1 MDISGLIIFP
11 LFWFFKYRPVAQLVE
26 HRSPKPEVGGSSPS
40 WPARIKIM
48 VANKLDTETNKN
60 DLIKWVLASLIFI
73 ASLVAFYYLEQ
84 YPLIY
89 RILGL
94 VGVIFL
100 DFFILFNTEKIK
112 NLRVFTYDARV
123 ELKKVV
129 WSTKAE
135 VVQTTIIVFVVVIIM
150 SIILWLLDKLL
161 GAGIK
166 LLLA

>member
-60 DLIKWVLASLIFI
+60 DLIKWVLASLIFV

-150 SIILWLLDKLL
+150 SILLWLLDKLL

>member
-1 MDISGLIIFP
+1 MDISGLFIFP
-11 LFWFFKYRPVAQLVE
+11 LFWFLKYRPVAQLVE

-60 DLIKWVLASLIFI
+60 DLIKWILASLIFVS
-73 ASLVAFYYLEQ
+73 SLAAFYYLDQ
-84 YPLIY
+84 YPLVY

-94 VGVIFL
+94 VGVVFL

-150 SIILWLLDKLL
+150 SVLLWLLDKLL

-166 LLLA
+166 FLLA

>member
-1 MDISGLIIFP
+1 M
-11 LFWFFKYRPVAQLVE
+11 VE

-40 WPARIKIM
+40 WPAKLFIM
-48 VANKLDTETNKN
+48 VTNKLEVDTGKN
-60 DLIKWVLASLIFI
+60 DIIKWALAGLLFF
-73 ASLVAFYYLEQ
+73 AALFGFYYYDE

-89 RILGL
+89 RVLGI
-94 VGVIFL
+94 VGIVVL
-100 DFFILFNTEKIK
+100 DFIILFNTEKIR

-135 VVQTTIIVFVVVIIM
+135 VIQTTLIVFVVVILM
-150 SIILWLLDKLL
+150 SVLLWLLDKLL

-166 LLLA
+166 YLLA

>member
-150 SIILWLLDKLL
+150 SILLWLLDKLL

>member
-1 MDISGLIIFP
+1 M
-11 LFWFFKYRPVAQLVE
+11 VE

-40 WPARIKIM
+40 WPARLYIM
-48 VANKLDTETNKN
+48 VANKLEVETGKN
-60 DLIKWVLASLIFI
+60 DLIKWVLAGILFI
-73 ASLVAFYYLEQ
+73 AALFSFYYYDY

-89 RILGL
+89 RVLGL
-94 VGVIFL
+94 VGIIVL
-100 DFFILFNTEKIK
+100 DFIILFNTEKVK

-135 VVQTTIIVFVVVIIM
+135 VIQTTLIVFVVVILM
-150 SIILWLLDKLL
+150 SILLWLLDKLL

-166 LLLA
+166 FLLA